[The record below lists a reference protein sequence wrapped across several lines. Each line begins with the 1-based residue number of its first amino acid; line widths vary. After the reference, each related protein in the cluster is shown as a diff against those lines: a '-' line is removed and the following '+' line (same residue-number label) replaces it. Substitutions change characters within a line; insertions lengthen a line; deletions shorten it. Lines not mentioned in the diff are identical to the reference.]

1 MNIEEF
7 QAYCQRKKGVSEDFP
22 FDETTLCVRVMGKI
36 FAITGLDA
44 EQFKVNLKCDP
55 HWAIQLR
62 AEHTGITP
70 GYHMNKRLWNTVI
83 QDGSVDDRLLER
95 LIEHSRECVLAGCSR
110 SQRDGLLGRS
120 V

>member
-55 HWAIQLR
+55 EYAIELR
-62 AEHTGITP
+62 ERYPEVQP
-70 GYHMNKRLWNTVI
+70 GWHMNKAHWNTVDFEGSLDASLLCQLIDHSYDLIVKSLKKI
-83 QDGSVDDRLLER
+83 Q
-95 LIEHSRECVLAGCSR
+95 REALD
-110 SQRDGLLGRS
+110 QLPD
-120 V
+120 